1 MAALRKKYQ
10 GRDIEKADA
19 PSVSPP
25 PSGSAAQLPPRDDSP
40 PPEDLSISA
49 STDDVAEQAAT
60 AAIKQ
65 RLAELEH
72 AEALSRQ
79 TIERAATPF
88 ADDPQPQLDPLEQ
101 ALANVPEQ
109 ARHWLRNHPQYLLD
123 PEDNAHLQSAH
134 YVAVEKTGGEQFTP
148 RYFRAMETHLGLRD
162 EDVPHRS
169 TRPIAPRHRGPAVSA
184 PPTRDTLSLSTGR
197 PLRDGTRLSAEELS
211 LAATIGITPEEYRLG
226 KERMMREKGEGYH
239 EQ

>member
-88 ADDPQPQLDPLEQ
+88 ADDPQPQFDPLEQ

-109 ARHWLRNHPQYLLD
+109 ARHWLRNHSEYLTD
-123 PEDNAHLQSAH
+123 PEQNAHLQSAH
-134 YVAVEKTGGEQFTP
+134 WVARGQTGEEFTP
-148 RYFRAMETHLGLRD
+148 RYFRAVEEHLGLRD
-162 EDVPHRS
+162 EHPQRS
-169 TRPIAPRHRGPAVSA
+169 ARVAPRHRGPAVSA
-184 PPTRDTLSLSTGR
+184 PPTRESISLATGR
-197 PLRDGTRLSAEELS
+197 PMRDTRLSAEELS

-239 EQ
+239 DQ

>member
-25 PSGSAAQLPPRDDSP
+25 PSAGAQLPPRDDSP
-40 PPEDLSISA
+40 PPEDISISA

-65 RLAELEH
+65 RLAELEN
-72 AEALSRQ
+72 AEALARQ
-79 TIERAATPF
+79 TVEQTQPRFATE
-88 ADDPQPQLDPLEQ
+88 PQPRFDPLEQ

-109 ARHWLRNHPQYLLD
+109 ARHGLRNHPQYLLD

-184 PPTRDTLSLSTGR
+184 PPTRESISLATGR
-197 PLRDGTRLSAEELS
+197 PMRDTRLTAEELS

-239 EQ
+239 DQ